1 MAIRTCAAR
10 AVVLYMKMG
19 LSVDAAVEEAV
30 EDMRRLTTGLVSRI
44 TIHAIDAAANH
55 KVVAVNGNS
64 SNTYWLWRNGDAE
77 PRCYPAD
84 IRVITS
90 ADSKPTAS
98 LRYAAQRL

>member
-1 MAIRTCAAR
+1 MAIRTGAAR

-19 LSVDAAVEEAV
+19 LSVDDAVEEAV

-55 KVVAVNGNS
+55 KVVAVNGNP
-64 SNTYWLWRNGDAE
+64 SNTYWMWRDGETE
-77 PRCYPAD
+77 PRCHPAE

-98 LRYAAQRL
+98 LRYASQPL